1 MSSSDT
7 TSTYSYLEISASTN
21 GSTTLSYSDFEGFM
35 NSNLWPD
42 ADVVE
47 LTLSG
52 FKVIPDKFFSYIA
65 DYFNNTVNNNLN
77 ILNITG
83 TTELTIG
90 KGAFYKSNL
99 VTVSFPPAA
108 NIVID
113 DGAFCYCSYL
123 QSINLENVT
132 SIGRFAFYYNMSLC
146 DVNLTGLDTS
156 DVHNLGNGAFY
167 NCASLGIVN
176 ISPAFFSKTH
186 RSGRRNLIF
195 EVDVDAFKYY
205 GWDYVYS
212 STNTVP
218 DKYGLAFG
226 FKCDNE
232 PPGVPF
238 AQEYTADTT
247 LNSTLFDQIGQY
259 YLYKPIAE
267 FAYWVSTGSNLP
279 GNYHSVD
286 WAISNADSDA
296 LNTWLYNN
304 NNAVSANQLWIL
316 KYIKIKYGGQG
327 IQDWASSYKSS
338 ENYTKAQNGSYLK
351 PLQAIY
357 QFQFYHLWDT
367 VATGTTGEASATDI
381 DTYYQS
387 YSAAISSNEPFAGGV
402 CKQYAGSL
410 SLAFASNITK
420 ITGSFQNVLAG
431 TVQFPNI
438 DMSTCSFEGNTTIQD
453 FVFEYGYDASASI
466 PASFFSGCISLK
478 YITFPSY
485 ITTIGANAFSGCTS
499 FIGSERSGLL
509 NLQHV
514 TQIGTT
520 GSSQSDGSSFANCSS
535 ILGVVLSPDLSV
547 LGPYSFSGCTTLL
560 LEEDTFPISST
571 FTHLQPYTF
580 QNCTAVNTLTIPST
594 IDIVDSY
601 CFSGCSG
608 IESIYFN
615 TNTGPGLTIGQN
627 AFACSATVPYIN
639 LPPSIASIGT
649 NAFYGMKLSV
659 LSMSINYF
667 ITPTYSNSSTNQ
679 SLGDLTTPSTA
690 SDAEGYSK
698 WMYDTFGPPF
708 GTELSEKD
716 NLFNLPNGVK
726 IELYYTFGKK
736 PDSTFNMT
744 TLTREDVVY
753 WLNEWELSRVFSAG
767 DFNAFVDPAI
777 TSIGDEAFSNC
788 HNLVTMSIHI
798 GVTTI
803 GNKAFSYCDQLSNLF
818 FGTNL
823 NAVGLSNLETI
834 GDYAFE
840 GCSMKQILLPPN
852 VSSIGRWCFYNSQKL
867 SNIIFFRGSNIDT
880 IEDYCFANCSNLT
893 SFKFPSSVTVIGDAA
908 FRNCSSLERLMLPP
922 TLVSIGEDAFK
933 SCTYISSARLP
944 STVNYIGKDAFANTP
959 VSMTPTEA
967 DPPSGLAV
975 VPYHDK
981 VNSLSGS
988 VNNLMSSMTSNP
1000 AADCTNGTY
1009 KNVSISSA
1017 TGVGSGAV
1025 ATVKVSNN
1033 VISSILLTST
1043 GSNYVVGDEL
1053 YIAAGDLGSNSSKRD
1068 FTLQSA
1074 NIVGTL
1080 APLLQIENS
1089 LMFSLVASTN
1099 TTGDCQDGTYDNV
1112 VISNK
1117 TGNGEGARATVKV
1130 VGNVVTSV
1138 TVTTPGKNYSVGDV
1152 IQIASGVLGLISTAR
1167 EFTITLHNIDADVIT
1182 PATVGNYF
1190 NAPSISDPQKL
1201 TLLDDYNT
1209 AVYNYNYTLWLR
1221 DSLTPIY
1228 YSDMGSYWSLYDRLY
1243 SYNSNHNDM
1252 FPNDYKSFVN
1262 KIVAYSGQEA
1272 KAMSTAKTFLTPD
1285 SSGSN
1290 QINQWVDG
1298 AYFTLKSAKM
1308 LLDSDPPVISP
1319 IPNNQV
1325 RFSFT
1330 FSASSSNGVLTT
1342 SDIIK
1347 VLPSSMHRIT
1357 PNNEGSYN
1365 GFIASFDDTVT
1376 SIGSYAFQNLPVYS
1390 ITSFNKVTSIGD
1402 YAFYQC
1408 VTLKGMLSFP
1418 CTLETIG
1425 NSSFQGTCINTVYF
1439 VTAYDTTTPS
1449 NPGVFRELLGVK
1461 TIGSN
1466 AFKNAFLANSS
1477 ISFPKTLTDFNSSIG
1492 ADAFGELMSPFSS
1505 PSTPCLCKV
1514 SFDVSQHDVLA
1525 ANYTNFVSVGASSS
1539 SLPSYSYSGF
1549 LSGSLDS
1556 PTTIQSGTTSSPI
1569 VVDLATYMVTSAT
1582 LQGGYLNTATSA
1594 YAYRVPGSSSAYIL
1608 AANEGGYTKMVQV
1621 ELTNDN
1627 GNIYAVAESAGY
1639 VSSLGDKVS
1648 DNTSVVE
1655 AFLGSSLQSEHVAT
1669 SASAAGYGVS
1679 SIEISKISYPWAN
1692 SSTNGAVTISYSA
1705 MFEPAAPLQ
1714 SIVAVGTGTSS
1725 LYYSTDGGVQWT
1737 GISYSNDPFVNG
1749 QANCVASDGHKFYAG
1764 GYGFSQP
1771 GNGNG
1776 ENPPDPNDPPSIFPQ
1791 LAVSVDL
1798 GKTWFPI
1805 YNASTTA
1812 SSPFGKL
1819 SSSSSS
1825 NNENGENGGP
1835 PPAQN
1840 YGLINSIAYSVSDN
1854 IWIAGGSN
1862 GNNEATLGYST
1873 NGGSKMSGPDIS
1885 SFNLSAVNSI
1895 ACGTGIVVAACTGGS
1910 GQNNIIYSESSS
1922 GNVLGQVW
1930 NTSNSNIFGSSNLYS
1945 IVFNGTVWVASAMDS
1960 KIFWSEDGKAWSK
1973 GTFSVTGQPAP
1984 TTPWYTLGSLI
1995 QANSSMTQDI
2005 NIMSVSWNG
2014 YEFLAKAGYFG
2025 MYGSGTTVTDVTSL
2039 DGKAW
2044 TLPGIVQDWEDTTQ
2058 NQAFLDTIWTGTNW
2072 ISVGFNTLPV
2082 YSTSNTNLSG
2092 VTWTWNTG
2100 TLKSSDSDSDNE
2112 SVGSYS
2118 DNYYTLFG
2126 IATVHALPFS
2136 SEFAIN
2142 NGTITQEIVNNTL
2155 PSAFKYDPDNLPTS
2169 NTTPIVVY
2177 VGPRSYDVSVTPYAS
2192 MPISIDT
2199 GAFSNTK
2206 ITSVILD
2213 NVSYIGENA
2222 FAGCLSLSSVD
2233 LSYNTTYIEPGALI
2247 GTTLKSCRVP
2257 VGAASMIN
2265 STTVPRNCKA
2275 SYHVI
2280 FTKPEDGVLTEVDV
2294 DLQLSMLNSQ
2304 FYGYIIAYFDPTV
2317 TIISNNAFQ
2326 GNKYICQVVI
2336 SPYIESISQNAFKE
2350 CPNLVN
2356 VTTWQ
2361 GGSSIDITPNLVYIG
2376 KDAFNGNS
2384 KLVAVTLP
2392 SSLDDIE
2399 PGAFLGCSNLWQ
2411 VQLPSRFYYGN
2422 FVMYNIYFESNMMKN
2437 ETWKSDAQWSAGGT
2451 FFTFNF
2457 QENGQNAF
2465 SYSWAK
2471 QNYMAQQRQIQHEKV
2486 EEHEAYEHSAF
2497 SFTHIMEDIGVVAA
2511 AGLGAVYL
2519 APVLMSYGG
2528 AALASTADF
2537 VSIGF
2542 FSWGKDA
2549 VSDAADG
2556 AAEGAGSDAVGQATS
2571 NSNAIPSDDYI
2582 PKPGETGM
2590 TKNNVIT
2597 TEIENTQKEGS
2608 ELYLNVDQ
2616 VKEAL
2621 GTAGDHSRS
2630 AKVLRKWFYTGNSY
2644 NVKRFGMGYVDQYAS
2659 ATTRFKNLLDYA
2671 PNSIMPD
2678 DFIDVMSNNVTK
2690 SEMWPEG
2697 DPYSLREIRKVLM
2710 NRLVRIGAISQDDAK
2725 VWLYAG
2731 DKDYIKRVI
2740 TARNVQIAASID
2752 GAETS
2757 AGKYAQSFYKPYGV
2771 SNMMRDYKATCE
2783 YNFSRNF
2790 WLGASVM
2797 LSAMPAWD
2805 YAFKSYHYSQYPAMQ
2820 NVSTTALSEQLA
2832 LTNNYGNM
2840 GSIYGTPSSL
2850 PPIPSSYTSHTA
2862 GSWVVTTDIT
2872 YSPEIQVNLYPLLTA
2887 FKDAAKQVL
2896 GAATFNRADTSY
2908 THSTTKKSYNKI
2920 TFKLTMVRDYESVTE
2935 QEKSSLTKAIDDSLN
2950 NELAQ
2955 YNQPEDSEVT
2965 TTTTTTPPNNPAIY
2979 PQLLGGGPS
2988 TGYSPKLVLLSEGGA
3003 DRAQSR
3009 FMLRTGWNN
3018 ALDSKNTTSYASV
3031 NNTGNKNFVK
3041 DSSNFIK
3048 YRKLR
3053 AINQNYN
3060 DLKK

>member
-7 TSTYSYLEISASTN
+7 SSTYSYLEISASTN

-47 LTLSG
+47 LTLTG
-52 FKVIPDKFFSYIA
+52 FKVIPDNFFSYIA
-65 DYFNNTVNNNLN
+65 DNFNNTVNNNLN

-99 VTVSFPPAA
+99 VNVSFPPAA
-108 NIVID
+108 KIVID

-132 SIGRFAFYYNMSLC
+132 SIGRFAFYYNMCLC

-167 NCASLGIVN
+167 NCASLGIVA
-176 ISPAFFSKTH
+176 ISPAFYSKTH
-186 RSGRRNLIF
+186 HSGGSNLIF

-212 STNTVP
+212 NTDTVP
-218 DKYGLAFG
+218 DKYELAFG

-247 LNSTLFDQIGQY
+247 LNSTLFDQIGQF
-259 YLYKPIAE
+259 YKNTLLAE
-267 FAYWVSTGSNLP
+267 FAYWISTGSGIP
-279 GNYHSVD
+279 GNTYTVNQMID
-286 WAISNADSDA
+286 NADSSA
-296 LNTWLYNN
+296 LDNWEYKHSGSVR
-304 NNAVSANQLWIL
+304 APQLWLL
-316 KYIKIKYGGQG
+316 KYVHINYGEKE
-327 IQDWASSYKSS
+327 IQSWASSYKS
-338 ENYTKAQNGSYLK
+338 NKDYYTPVVNNQAIPAPILK
-351 PLQAIY
+351 NLQAIY

-367 VATGTTGEASATDI
+367 VTTGTTDEASATDI

-387 YSAAISSNEPFAGGV
+387 YNAAISSNEPFAGGV

-431 TVQFPNI
+431 TVHFPNI

-466 PASFFSGCISLK
+466 PASFFSGCTSLK

-535 ILGVVLSPDLSV
+535 ILGVLLSPDLSV

-580 QNCTAVNTLTIPST
+580 QNCTAVNTLTIPPT
-594 IDIVDSY
+594 IDIVGSY

-627 AFACSATVPYIN
+627 AFACAATVPYIN
-639 LPPSIASIGT
+639 LPPSIASIGA

-1025 ATVKVSNN
+1025 ATVKVSEN
-1033 VISSILLTST
+1033 VITSLLLSST
-1043 GSNYVVGDEL
+1043 GSNYEIGDEL
-1053 YIAAGDLGSNSSKRD
+1053 FIAAGDLGSSSSKRD
-1068 FTLQSA
+1068 FKLQSA

-1228 YSDMGSYWSLYDRLY
+1228 NSDMGSYWSLYDRLY

-1272 KAMSTAKTFLTPD
+1272 KALSTAKTFLTPD

-1298 AYFTLKSAKM
+1298 AYFTMKSAKM

-1342 SDIIK
+1342 SDILK
-1347 VLPSSMHRIT
+1347 LLPSSLHKIT
-1357 PNNEGSYN
+1357 PNNEGSFN
-1365 GFIASFDDTVT
+1365 GFVASFDDTVT

-1408 VTLKGMLSFP
+1408 ITLKGMLSFP
-1418 CTLETIG
+1418 YTLETIG

-1466 AFKNAFLANSS
+1466 AFKNAFLANST
-1477 ISFPKTLTDFNSSIG
+1477 ISFPKTITDFNSSIG
-1492 ADAFGELMSPFSS
+1492 SDAFGELMSPFSS

-1525 ANYTNFVSVGASSS
+1525 ANYTNFISVGASSS

-1549 LSGSLDS
+1549 LSNSLDS
-1556 PTTIQSGTTSSPI
+1556 PTTIQSGATSAPI

-1582 LQGGYLNTATSA
+1582 LQGGYINTATSA
-1594 YAYRVPGSSSAYIL
+1594 YAYRVPGSSSTYIL
-1608 AANEGGYTKMVQV
+1608 AANDGGYTKMVQV
-1621 ELTNDN
+1621 ELTNEN
-1627 GNIYAVAESAGY
+1627 GNIYAAAEKAGN
-1639 VSSLGDKVS
+1639 VNSLGDKIS

-1655 AFLGSSLQSEHVAT
+1655 AFLGSSLQNESVAS
-1669 SASAAGYGVS
+1669 SASAPGYGVS

-1692 SSTNGAVTISYSA
+1692 SSTNGAVTVSYSA

-1714 SIVAVGTGTSS
+1714 SIIAMGNGTSS
-1725 LYYSTDGGVQWT
+1725 IYSSTDGGEKWT
-1737 GISYSNDPFVNG
+1737 GVPFDKDPFANG
-1749 QANCVASDGHKFYAG
+1749 TGFSVASDGHKFWAVGQSFMQSSNG
-1764 GYGFSQP
+1764 GGP
-1771 GNGNG
+1771 GAY
-1776 ENPPDPNDPPSIFPQ
+1776 FPQ

-1798 GKTWFPI
+1798 GKTWIGSYVEKTYNTSANVFAANDNSPSGGDNGPI
-1805 YNASTTA
+1805 
-1812 SSPFGKL
+1812 
-1819 SSSSSS
+1819 
-1825 NNENGENGGP
+1825 
-1835 PPAQN
+1835 N
-1840 YGLINSIAYSVSDN
+1840 YGALKSIAYSVSDN

-1862 GNNEATLGYST
+1862 GNSQATLGYST
-1873 NGGSKMSGPDIS
+1873 NGGWPMIAVDIS
-1885 SFNLSAVNSI
+1885 SFNLSSVNCI
-1895 ACGTGIVVAACTGGS
+1895 ACGTNIAVVGCSGGS
-1910 GQNNIIYSESSS
+1910 GTSNILYSVSSPKTIS
-1922 GNVLGQVW
+1922 SAAKVLGQEWKHV
-1930 NTSNSNIFGSSNLYS
+1930 NTNIGSSSEITS
-1945 IVFNGTVWVASAMDS
+1945 IVYNGSMWVATAMDS
-1960 KIFWSEDGKAWSK
+1960 CTYYSPDGMTWAQ
-1973 GTFSVTGQPAP
+1973 GVFSYIGAGSTWNSLNDLLQASDSALKNTQLNI
-1984 TTPWYTLGSLI
+1984 TT
-1995 QANSSMTQDI
+1995 
-2005 NIMSVSWNG
+2005 VSWNG
-2014 YEFLAKAGYFG
+2014 YEFVAKAGEYQDF
-2025 MYGSGTTVTDVTSL
+2025 YNNPNVNPNDAPPTSVTDVYSQDGMTWYLPANIALWGDTS
-2039 DGKAW
+2039 
-2044 TLPGIVQDWEDTTQ
+2044 Q
-2058 NQAFLDTIWTGTNW
+2058 NQAFMATIWSGSNW
-2072 ISVGFNTLPV
+2072 ISVGFNSLPV
-2082 YSTSNTNLSG
+2082 YSSG
-2092 VTWTWNTG
+2092 SQGNSVTWTTG
-2100 TLKSSDSDSDNE
+2100 TNTDE
-2112 SVGSYS
+2112 STNGEGYMS
-2118 DNYYTLFG
+2118 LFC
-2126 IATVHALPFS
+2126 IATVHALPYNQA
-2136 SEFAIN
+2136 FAIE
-2142 NGTITQEIVNNTL
+2142 NGSITQEIVNNTL
-2155 PSAFKYDPDNLPTS
+2155 PSAFKYDPDNLPTIN
-2169 NTTPIVVY
+2169 NTPVVVY
-2177 VGPRSYDVSVTPYAS
+2177 VGPRTYDVSVTPYAS

-2199 GAFSNTK
+2199 AAFSNTT

-2222 FAGCLSLSSVD
+2222 FAGCHSLRTVD

-2336 SPYIESISQNAFKE
+2336 SPFIESISQNAFKE

-2471 QNYMAQQRQIQHEKV
+2471 QNYMAQQRQIQAEKV
-2486 EEHEAYEHSAF
+2486 AAHVAYEHSAF

-2519 APVLMSYGG
+2519 APVLMTYGG
-2528 AALASTADF
+2528 AALASTADL
-2537 VSIGF
+2537 VSVGF

-2571 NSNAIPSDDYI
+2571 NSNAIPTDDYI
-2582 PKPGETGM
+2582 PQPGETGM

-2608 ELYLNVDQ
+2608 ELFLNVDQ

-2630 AKVLRKWFYTGNSY
+2630 AKALRNWFYTGNSY
-2644 NVKRFGMGYVDQYAS
+2644 NRARFGMGYVDQYAS
-2659 ATTRFKNLLDYA
+2659 KAKRFLELLHYA

-2690 SEMWPEG
+2690 TEMWPEG

-2725 VWLYAG
+2725 VWLSAG

-2783 YNFSRNF
+2783 YNFSQNF

-2850 PPIPSSYTSHTA
+2850 APIPSSYTSHTA

-2955 YNQPEDSEVT
+2955 YNQPEDSDVT

-2988 TGYSPKLVLLSEGGA
+2988 AGYSPKLVLLSEGGA
-3003 DRAQSR
+3003 DRARSR

-3018 ALDSKNTTSYASV
+3018 ATDSLNGNNTSSFSSV
-3031 NNTGNKNFVK
+3031 NNTGNKNFVR